1 MQTLSP
7 CRYLFFYGYT
17 YLKKGAMVMASV
29 FTVPELRAMLSPIL
43 KKYRAE
49 SASLFG
55 SYARGDATPESDV
68 DLIISGGSAF
78 DKTDIFAIAEDFH
91 IASGKNVDVYD
102 ESEIDPT
109 TPFGKATS
117 QERVVIL

>member
-102 ESEIDPT
+102 ESEIDPA